1 MFWVMI
7 DRLIGDEQ
15 FGCGGYRLAA
25 ARIARKAWM
34 RSAGHLDA
42 QPLSFAEVV
51 GGGPE
56 RNVNVAHP
64 IALRGFAFRGQA

>member
-1 MFWVMI
+1 MI

-34 RSAGHLDA
+34 RSAGNLDA
-42 QPLSFAEVV
+42 QPLPLAEVIS
-51 GGGPE
+51 GGPE
-56 RNVNVAHP
+56 RDVNVAYP
-64 IALRGFAFRGQA
+64 IACWRIAIWRQP